1 VPADHLQK
9 LAATYGDASWATTVN
24 S

>member
-9 LAATYGDASWATTVN
+9 LAATYGGASWATTVN